1 MKDKISLSFYVPF
14 VLKGEKLDYWIWFST
29 LKISSYKK
37 FKLLE
42 ILKIPEK
49 IYKLSEKDLNE
60 IKNIDSEIYHEI
72 IKNKD
77 TLLNT
82 RMIEYMAKNAIKY
95 ITIYDDIYPD
105 KLKNIYDPP
114 VVLFYKGNI
123 NMINNKN
130 IAIVGARKASQYG
143 IKTAYNISKE
153 LSDKYTITS
162 GLALGID
169 SASHKGSVNSI
180 NSTIAVI
187 GSGLDYMYPKENI
200 VLYNQILKKGLI
212 LSEYPVGVRPLPT
225 NFPARNRIISGLS
238 DGVIVVEAS
247 QKSGSLITV
256 DFALEQGKNVY
267 AVPGNIDSLLSYGTN
282 ELIKNGAIPYTCI
295 EDIIQ

>member
-60 IKNIDSEIYHEI
+60 IKNIDSEIYNEI

>member
-187 GSGLDYMYPKENI
+187 GSGLDYMYPKENV

>member
-187 GSGLDYMYPKENI
+187 GSGLDYMYPKENV
-200 VLYNQILKKGLI
+200 VLYNQIFEKGLI

>member
-82 RMIEYMAKNAIKY
+82 RMLEYMAKNAIKY

-187 GSGLDYMYPKENI
+187 GSGLDYMYPKENV

>member
-72 IKNKD
+72 IKSKD

-123 NMINNKN
+123 DMINNKN
-130 IAIVGARKASQYG
+130 IA
-143 IKTAYNISKE
+143 SK
-153 LSDKYTITS
+153 
-162 GLALGID
+162 
-169 SASHKGSVNSI
+169 SVW
-180 NSTIAVI
+180 
-187 GSGLDYMYPKENI
+187 D
-200 VLYNQILKKGLI
+200 
-212 LSEYPVGVRPLPT
+212 
-225 NFPARNRIISGLS
+225 
-238 DGVIVVEAS
+238 
-247 QKSGSLITV
+247 
-256 DFALEQGKNVY
+256 
-267 AVPGNIDSLLSYGTN
+267 
-282 ELIKNGAIPYTCI
+282 
-295 EDIIQ
+295 

>member
-60 IKNIDSEIYHEI
+60 IKNIDSEIYNEI

-187 GSGLDYMYPKENI
+187 GSGLDYMYPKENV
-200 VLYNQILKKGLI
+200 VLYNQIFKKGLI

-282 ELIKNGAIPYTCI
+282 ELIKNRAIPYTCI

>member
-187 GSGLDYMYPKENI
+187 GSGLDYMYPKENV
-200 VLYNQILKKGLI
+200 VLYNQIFKKGLI

-295 EDIIQ
+295 DDIIQ

>member
-1 MKDKISLSFYVPF
+1 M
-14 VLKGEKLDYWIWFST
+14 DYWIWFST

-187 GSGLDYMYPKENI
+187 GSGLDYMYPKENV